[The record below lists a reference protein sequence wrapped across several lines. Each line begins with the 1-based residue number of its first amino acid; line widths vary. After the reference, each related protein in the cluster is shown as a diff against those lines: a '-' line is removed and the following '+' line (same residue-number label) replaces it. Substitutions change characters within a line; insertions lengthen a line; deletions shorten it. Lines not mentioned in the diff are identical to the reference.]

1 MAILVF
7 LIRMNKKKSFKKIIF
22 ILGAGAAA
30 LFFVCAVAALA
41 VFAYFSK
48 DLPDPSKFTKRQ
60 IAESTKIY
68 DKTGEVLLY
77 EIHGE
82 EKRTVVPFS
91 EIPDVVKKATVAV
104 EDSGFYEHPGL
115 RLRSILRATWEDLKN
130 LRFSQGGSTITQQL
144 IKNSI
149 LTRERTL
156 SRKIREVILSVQ
168 FERKYSKDRILEFYL
183 NQIPYGSNAY
193 GIEAAAQT
201 FFNKPAKN
209 LTLAESAVLA
219 ALPKAPSYYS
229 PYGEHSDELKTRQEY
244 ILAKM
249 AELNFASRQ
258 EAEEAKKEKLNWVM
272 KDGQNIKAPHFVM
285 FVREYLN
292 EKYGED
298 FVERGGLKVYTT
310 LDWRLQQ
317 EAEKIISEGA
327 AENAKKYQAENAA
340 LAALNPKTGQILAM
354 VGSADYFNIEKEGN
368 VNVAI
373 RPRMPG
379 SAFKPFAYAAA
390 VKKGFTPETV
400 VFDVPTE
407 FSPNAEQCPVEP
419 NFSDNNKI
427 CYHPQNYDGRFRG
440 PVSLRSSLAQSLNIP
455 SVKTLYLAGISDT
468 INLAESMGITT
479 LKDRSRYGL
488 SLVLGAGDVK
498 LLELASAYGVFA
510 AEGVKTPP
518 AAILKIEKT
527 DGEVLE
533 EYIPQKTK
541 VLDEQ
546 TAKQITDILSDNEAR
561 APMFGPSSPL
571 YLGERPVA
579 AKTGTTQNY
588 QDAWI
593 LGYTPSLVAGVW
605 VGNNRNQPM
614 DRGGA
619 GVSAAGPLWNKFMR
633 FALEGEPIEIF
644 NEPDLIQTAKPILNG
659 QWLPSVKLKIDKISG
674 KIATE
679 LTPPEFIEEKEY
691 GTLPRSLLY
700 YIDKNNP
707 QGDAPS
713 NPGQDPQVYNWEAAV
728 QKWAADPKRAEE
740 GYNFNET
747 APTEYDDVH
756 TVENKPILTINK
768 PRLGEFFQAGKPII
782 AEVSAS
788 SAKFK
793 IKEVNFFF
801 ENELIGIDAAYP
813 YQTSFTPDL
822 NESGTRKLKVKVYDD
837 VGNQNEQTIEINIY

>member
-1 MAILVF
+1 M
-7 LIRMNKKKSFKKIIF
+7 KKKSFKKIIF
-22 ILGAGAAA
+22 VLGAGAAA
-30 LFFVCAVAALA
+30 LFFVGALFTLA

-48 DLPDPSKFTKRQ
+48 DLPDPSKFQKRQ

-68 DKTGEVLLY
+68 DQTGEVLLY

-82 EKRTVVPFS
+82 EKRTIIPFA
-91 EIPDVVKKATVAV
+91 EIPDAVKKATVAV

-115 RLRSILRATWEDLKN
+115 RLRSILRATWEDIKN

-168 FERKYSKDRILEFYL
+168 FERKYSKDQILEFYL

-201 FFNKPAKN
+201 FFNKSAKN
-209 LTLAESAVLA
+209 LTLAEAAVLA
-219 ALPKAPSYYS
+219 ALPKAPTYYS
-229 PYGEHSDELKTRQEY
+229 PYGDHSEELKARQEF
-244 ILAKM
+244 ILVKM
-249 AELNFASRQ
+249 AELNFVPRQ
-258 EAEEAKKEKLNWVM
+258 EVEEAKKEKLDWVM

-298 FVERGGLKVYTT
+298 FVERGGLRVYTT

-327 AENAKKYQAENAA
+327 AENEKKYKAANAA
-340 LAALNPKTGQILAM
+340 LVALSPKTGQILAM

-379 SAFKPFAYAAA
+379 SSFKPFAYAAA
-390 VKKGFTPETV
+390 LKKGFTPETI

-407 FSPNAEQCPVEP
+407 FGTNSEQCPPEP
-419 NFSDNNKI
+419 NFSNDNKI
-427 CYHPQNYDGRFRG
+427 CYHPQNYDGKFRG
-440 PVSLRSSLAQSLNIP
+440 PVSLRSSLAQSLNLP
-455 SVKTLYLAGISDT
+455 SVKTLYLAGINDT
-468 INLAESMGITT
+468 INLAENMGITT

-518 AAILKIEKT
+518 VAILKIEKT
-527 DGEVLE
+527 NGEVLE
-533 EYIPQKTK
+533 EYVPQKIR

-546 TAKQITDILSDNEAR
+546 TTRRITDILSDNEAR

-619 GVSAAGPLWNKFMR
+619 GISAAGPLWNKFMR
-633 FALEGEPIEIF
+633 LALEGTPIEVF
-644 NEPDLIQTAKPILNG
+644 NKPDLIQAAKPILNG
-659 QWLPSVKLKIDKISG
+659 QWLPSKKIKIDKISG

-691 GTLPRSLLY
+691 GTLPHSTLY
-700 YIDKNNP
+700 YADKNNP
-707 QGDAPS
+707 QGDFPE
-713 NPGQDPQVYNWEAAV
+713 NPEQDPQFYNWEAAV
-728 QKWAADPKRAEE
+728 KKWAADPKRAEE
-740 GYNFNET
+740 GYDFNET
-747 APTEYDDVH
+747 APVEYDDIH
-756 TVENKPILTINK
+756 TMENKPFISVNE
-768 PRLGEFFQAGKPII
+768 PVEGEIFQIGKPLMID
-782 AEVSAS
+782 VLAS
-788 SAKFK
+788 SVKFK
-793 IKEVNFFF
+793 IKEINFFF
-801 ENELIGIDAAYP
+801 EDELIGIDTSYP
-813 YQTSFTPDL
+813 YQISFAPNL
-822 NESGTRKLKVKVYDD
+822 NESGARKLKVKVYDD
-837 VGNQNEQTIEINIY
+837 VGNQNEKIIGITVY